1 METRKVRNSITMVF
15 IMLMSTFAAIE
26 FSESAKGS
34 EIVLTDA
41 IRVVNGGTH
50 NDRMVSM
57 AADSMGN
64 THFVWSR
71 NTHHLYYKMLNA
83 RGDVLIDETQISD
96 PGTQRA
102 WHPDVKVDH
111 NDNVQ
116 IVWIDKAGQ
125 WSVMYTLLDP
135 SQDDRDGSTGLDA
148 VLSIIN
154 DFAVSSHQQ
163 NRDWPAIDIDSENNA
178 HIVWED
184 SYEQLDKFYQQPQIY
199 YSMLEIDLPGR
210 EAITAIDDT
219 LLTPIIGHKGHPDVA
234 VDADDFV
241 QIVWD
246 DTRGGKVEMVAPIDT
261 SGSMNTEWA
270 DMCVV
275 FYGGNFASG
284 GHFEGLKPMLEDANM
299 TVYETLYALS
309 GGFPAA
315 SQSGACA
322 TAYQT
327 GGSGSQGPRP
337 THLGQSASDTSGGIR
352 KLTEVVYN
360 GGAVNLPTDG
370 GYYSEFWGPGTTW
383 ACLSWRDAAG
393 RMGNAANPPT
403 ILDHRWNPNATKIV
417 IPISDEGPYGGNPA
431 QQADDTQSINE
442 AHDACVL
449 ADSSQSLCSLR
460 ALARVRPKSV
470 LTCKIL
476 LSVRTASSR

>member
-50 NDRMVSM
+50 NDRMVTM

-96 PGTQRA
+96 PGTHRA

-154 DFAVSSHQQ
+154 DFSVSSHQQ

-284 GHFEGLKPMLEDANM
+284 GFFEGLKPMLEDANM

-315 SQSGACA
+315 SQSGACTA
-322 TAYQT
+322 AYQT

-352 KLTEVVYN
+352 KLTEVVYA

-383 ACLSWRDAAG
+383 ACLSWRDSAG

-417 IPISDEGPYGGNPA
+417 IPISDEGPYGGDP
-431 QQADDTQSINE
+431 
-442 AHDACVL
+442 
-449 ADSSQSLCSLR
+449 CSAIR
-460 ALARVRPKSV
+460 
-470 LTCKIL
+470 
-476 LSVRTASSR
+476 

>member
-26 FSESAKGS
+26 FSNSARGS

-41 IRVVNGGTH
+41 IQVVNGGTH

-135 SQDDRDGSTGLDA
+135 SQDDLDGSTGLDA

-163 NRDWPAIDIDSENNA
+163 NRDWPAIDIDSEKNA
-178 HIVWED
+178 HIVWGIPTNNWIN
-184 SYEQLDKFYQQPQIY
+184 S
-199 YSMLEIDLPGR
+199 
-210 EAITAIDDT
+210 
-219 LLTPIIGHKGHPDVA
+219 
-234 VDADDFV
+234 
-241 QIVWD
+241 
-246 DTRGGKVEMVAPIDT
+246 T
-261 SGSMNTEWA
+261 S
-270 DMCVV
+270 
-275 FYGGNFASG
+275 
-284 GHFEGLKPMLEDANM
+284 
-299 TVYETLYALS
+299 
-309 GGFPAA
+309 
-315 SQSGACA
+315 
-322 TAYQT
+322 
-327 GGSGSQGPRP
+327 
-337 THLGQSASDTSGGIR
+337 
-352 KLTEVVYN
+352 
-360 GGAVNLPTDG
+360 
-370 GYYSEFWGPGTTW
+370 
-383 ACLSWRDAAG
+383 
-393 RMGNAANPPT
+393 
-403 ILDHRWNPNATKIV
+403 
-417 IPISDEGPYGGNPA
+417 
-431 QQADDTQSINE
+431 
-442 AHDACVL
+442 
-449 ADSSQSLCSLR
+449 SLR
-460 ALARVRPKSV
+460 FIIRCWRLICPEGKR
-470 LTCKIL
+470 
-476 LSVRTASSR
+476 